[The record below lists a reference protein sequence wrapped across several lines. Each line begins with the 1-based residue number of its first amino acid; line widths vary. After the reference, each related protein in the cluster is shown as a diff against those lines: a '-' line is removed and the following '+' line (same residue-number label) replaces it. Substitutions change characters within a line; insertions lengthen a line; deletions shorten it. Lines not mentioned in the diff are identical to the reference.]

1 MAVWPLLLI
10 LLCNLLNVSW
20 WLIATAFG
28 YTVCMV
34 ANTSTARYA
43 EFSINAARGM
53 DLSAVPAKFKG
64 IIGLDMYAKWGP
76 SMLFLVA
83 VVWAAAVP
91 LSRGRPLSTVLS
103 HYRGDQHCAVLPD
116 QELLFRKQ

>member
-64 IIGLDMYAKWGP
+64 IIGLDMYAKRGP

-91 LSRGRPLSTVLS
+91 LYLGVVPYPRFYLIIVAINIVLFYLIKS
-103 HYRGDQHCAVLPD
+103 S
-116 QELLFRKQ
+116 